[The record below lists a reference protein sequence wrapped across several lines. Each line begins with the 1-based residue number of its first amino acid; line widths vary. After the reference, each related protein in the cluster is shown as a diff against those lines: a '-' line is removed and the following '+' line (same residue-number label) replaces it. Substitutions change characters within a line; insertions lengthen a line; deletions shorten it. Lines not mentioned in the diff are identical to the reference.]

1 MPKTFIT
8 QQRLAALIKK
18 RSQYEALSAEISRLE
33 TEMKEQLKAGGVVR
47 PGLLSARVREWERRT
62 VAWKQVLIREKG
74 EEFAERVFNAT
85 KPDKFE
91 TLVVEVA

>member
-1 MPKTFIT
+1 MAKIT
-8 QQRLAALIKK
+8 QKTLANILKK
-18 RSQYEALSAEISRLE
+18 RKQITDA
-33 TEMKEQLKAGGVVR
+33 TEQLKAMEEQLTGDLKAGATVQS
-47 PGLLSARVREWERRT
+47 GLLTARIREWERRT

-74 EEFAERVFNAT
+74 EEFADRVFNAT